1 MSCFNFKQV
10 SNEKGGPFSRG
21 RDRERVESMQELSSY
36 YSFSL
41 FSFPKGGQVL

>member
-1 MSCFNFKQV
+1 MSWFNFKQV
-10 SNEKGGPFSRG
+10 SNEKGGPFLRG
-21 RDRERVESMQELSSY
+21 RTRECAESMQELSSY